1 MSGSGVV
8 SASSSKAFSELP
20 VSWASRTQA
29 SNGKTSPEE
38 LIASAHASCF
48 SMALSAGLARA
59 GHAPEQPAPR
69 IGAVLILGYPRDG
82 EPHLVLTERSKTL
95 SSHAGQISLPGGSR
109 DPQDESLAAT
119 ALRETEEELGVPA
132 RDVHLYGRLGDVYV

>member
-59 GHAPEQPAPR
+59 GHAPEQLEVSAEVTFDR
-69 IGAVLILGYPRDG
+69 VG
-82 EPHLVLTERSKTL
+82 EAWTVTQSALTVRGKV
-95 SSHAGQISLPGGSR
+95 PGM
-109 DPQDESLAAT
+109 DEAAFKE
-119 ALRETEEELGVPA
+119 AAEG
-132 RDVHLYGRLGDVYV
+132 